1 MQVLCLPQHDSMHII
16 SRLPVSLM
24 LDCNRHSRL
33 IIVAIA
39 PLTPIAAALKLDAKD
54 GRLGLLRLVDRV
66 YIQGQAAAAGG
77 GPPLAVVPS
86 DEAYNFRIDLPSAFE
101 VFDELQSLRL
111 PMALLGKH
119 AAYEVSLT
127 KRDLESLADPCVP
140 SLVTAARDQM
150 QEFKRQNPDKFY
162 SLFPVPQEFR
172 DGCGEAAFE
181 WFNHLPND
189 VVSHPYDAL
198 AVLMA
203 EEDASSLSS
212 PLFARVS
219 LCDRV
224 QTVGN
229 NPSPAPHG
237 VKDAHAVKV
246 AILTLMQRA
255 IQRARAAHHH

>member
-1 MQVLCLPQHDSMHII
+1 M
-16 SRLPVSLM
+16 
-24 LDCNRHSRL
+24 

-66 YIQGQAAAAGG
+66 YVQGQVAATGSD
-77 GPPLAVVPS
+77 PPLSIVPS

-101 VFDELQSLRL
+101 VFEELQSLRR
-111 PMALLGKH
+111 PVALLGKH
-119 AAYEVSLT
+119 AAYAVSLT
-127 KRDLESLADPCVP
+127 KRDLECLSDPCVP
-140 SLVTAARDQM
+140 SLVIAARDQM

-162 SLFPVPQEFR
+162 SLFPIPQELR

-203 EEDASSLSS
+203 EEDASSSPA

-219 LCDRV
+219 LSHRV

-229 NPSPAPHG
+229 SHSPAPHG
-237 VKDAHAVKV
+237 VKDAHAVKC
-246 AILTLMQRA
+246 AILSLMQRA